1 MASISQVELRRFA
14 IVGAR
19 ARLAAIEAEAAALVK
34 SFPELRKGDQGES
47 KASKA
52 VGSTSAPVR
61 RRKNRMSTE
70 GRKAVSER
78 MKRYWAERRK
88 AKGKAK

>member
-1 MASISQVELRRFA
+1 MASISQLELRRFA

-34 SFPELRKGDQGES
+34 SFPELRKDDKGES
-47 KASKA
+47 KASKT
-52 VGSTSAPVR
+52 VSSTSAPVR
-61 RRKNRMSTE
+61 RRKNRMSAE

-88 AKGKAK
+88 AKGKTK